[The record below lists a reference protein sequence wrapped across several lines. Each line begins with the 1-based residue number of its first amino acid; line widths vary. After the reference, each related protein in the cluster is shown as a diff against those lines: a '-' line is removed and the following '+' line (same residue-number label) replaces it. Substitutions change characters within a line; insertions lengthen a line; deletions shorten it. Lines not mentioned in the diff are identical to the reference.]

1 MLSGEIMVSPG
12 RFGSRDRSLGGVNL
26 VIYDHVD
33 NVNSRR
39 VKLARQR
46 LTEHPQNPLA
56 IASGAKPARLRSA
69 AVAPVSEMKPWPAL
83 SISGMIL

>member
-46 LTEHPQNPLA
+46 LTEHPQRPLSNCQRRETRTPPQRG
-56 IASGAKPARLRSA
+56 SGACQ
-69 AVAPVSEMKPWPAL
+69 
-83 SISGMIL
+83 